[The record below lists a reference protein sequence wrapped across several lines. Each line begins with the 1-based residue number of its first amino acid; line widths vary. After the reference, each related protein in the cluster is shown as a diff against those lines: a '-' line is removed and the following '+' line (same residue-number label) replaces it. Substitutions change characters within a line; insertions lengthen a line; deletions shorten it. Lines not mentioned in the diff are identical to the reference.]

1 MAEARRSASVDLI
14 HSSIRKN
21 LLLFAFPLFLG
32 QLFQQLYNM
41 VDALVVGNYVG
52 QDALAA
58 VTSTGSLIFLLV
70 GFFGGVFGGVSVV
83 IARCYGAGDEE
94 RLRRAVGTAV
104 AVALISGA
112 ILTAVGVLATPFL
125 LRLMGTPE
133 SVLGG
138 AVSYLRIY
146 FSGILTVIL
155 YNSANGIF
163 QAVGDSRR
171 PLYYLI
177 CSSMANVALDIL
189 FVGVLQMGVSG
200 AALATVMAQG
210 LSCVLAYLR
219 LGRVQGAFRV
229 TLRGICLDRNHLRE
243 MIRIGL
249 PSGVQ
254 NSVIAFANVI
264 VQSSVNS
271 FGAAA
276 MAGNGAYIKLEG
288 FAFIP
293 INAFCSA
300 VTTFVSQNIGAGQFD
315 RVKRGARFGVGFA
328 CACAAVIGVFFFL
341 AAPMLI
347 RFFGNAPETI
357 EAGVLRARVCA
368 LFYAMLAM
376 SHGIAAV
383 CRGAGYS
390 KVPMYIML
398 GDWCILRVIYIEI
411 VLHTFHKIAWVYSA
425 YPLTWTISSVLFL
438 FYYKKSRWLERIQA
452 GEISRGI

>member
-1 MAEARRSASVDLI
+1 MTSGTGVDLI
-14 HSSIRKN
+14 RGRIRPN
-21 LLLFAFPLFLG
+21 LLRFALPLFLG
-32 QLFQQLYNM
+32 QLFQQLYNA
-41 VDALVVGNYVG
+41 VDALVVGNLVG

-70 GFFGGVFGGVSVV
+70 VFFGGVFGGVSVV
-83 IARCYGAGDEE
+83 IARCFGAGDED
-94 RLRRAVGTAV
+94 RLRRAVGTAM
-104 AVALISGA
+104 ATALISGA
-112 ILTAVGVLATPFL
+112 FLTAFGVAFTPLL
-125 LRLMGTPE
+125 LRLMDTPE
-133 SVLGG
+133 SVLHDGV
-138 AVSYLRIY
+138 AYLRIY
-146 FSGILTVIL
+146 FGGILTVIL

-163 QAVGDSRR
+163 QAVGDSKR

-177 CSSMANVALDIL
+177 CSSLANVALDIV
-189 FVGVLQMGVSG
+189 FVGVFRMGVSG
-200 AALATVMAQG
+200 AALATVLAQG
-210 LSCVLAYLR
+210 LSCVLAYWR
-219 LGRVQGAFRV
+219 LSRLQTAYRV
-229 TLRGICLDRNHLRE
+229 TVKGICLDRIHLRE

-315 RVKRGARFGVGFA
+315 RVKKGARFSVGFA
-328 CACAAVIGVFFFL
+328 CAAAAVIGIVFFVF
-341 AAPMLI
+341 APQLI
-347 RFFGNAPETI
+347 RLFGDAPETI
-357 EAGVLRARVCA
+357 QAGVLRGRVCA
-368 LFYAMLAM
+368 LFYALLAM

-398 GDWCILRVIYIEI
+398 GDWCIFRVIYIEI
-411 VLHTFHKIAWVYSA
+411 VLHAFHSIAWVYSA
-425 YPLTWTISSVLFL
+425 YPLTWTISAAIFL
-438 FYYKKSRWLERIQA
+438 LYYTKSRWLERIQE
-452 GEISRGI
+452 GQNLRGV

>member
-1 MAEARRSASVDLI
+1 MAEQKRSMGVDLI
-14 HSSIRKN
+14 HSSIRSN
-21 LLLFAFPLFLG
+21 LLRFAFPLFLG

-52 QDALAA
+52 QEALAA

-83 IARCYGAGDEE
+83 IARCFGAGDEE
-94 RLRRAVGTAV
+94 RLKRAVGTAV
-104 AVALISGA
+104 ATALISGA
-112 ILTAVGVLATPFL
+112 VLTAVGVLFTPVL
-125 LRLMGTPE
+125 LRLMGTPDN
-133 SVLGG
+133 VIHDGV
-138 AVSYLRIY
+138 AYLRIY
-146 FSGILTVIL
+146 FGGILTVVL

-163 QAVGDSRR
+163 QAVGDSKR

-177 CSSMANVALDIL
+177 CSSLANVVLDIL
-189 FVGVLQMGVSG
+189 LVGVCRMGVSG
-200 AALATVMAQG
+200 AALATVLAQG
-210 LSCVLAYLR
+210 LSCVLAYRR
-219 LGRVQGAFRV
+219 LSRLQTAYRVSV
-229 TLRGICLDRNHLRE
+229 KGICLDRAHLKE

-271 FGAAA
+271 FGAPA

-315 RVKRGARFGVGFA
+315 RVKKGARFAVGFA
-328 CACAAVIGVFFFL
+328 CATAAAIGVLFFL
-341 AAPMLI
+341 FAPQLI
-347 RFFGNAPETI
+347 RLFSDAPETI
-357 EAGVLRARVCA
+357 AAGAMRGRVCA
-368 LFYAMLAM
+368 LFYALLAM

-390 KVPMYIML
+390 KVPMYVML
-398 GDWCILRVIYIEI
+398 GDWCIFRVIYIEV
-411 VLHTFHKIAWVYSA
+411 VLHAFHSIAWVYSA
-425 YPLTWTISSVLFL
+425 YPLTWTISAILFL
-438 FYYKKSRWLERIQA
+438 VYYKKSRWLERIQE
-452 GEISRGI
+452 GQTPRGV